1 MGLLI
6 ASWLARYRKDVM
18 KTDGQAPEYERRVD
32 PVTALAV
39 DQVLLAQSA
48 LDIDAAR
55 RYALQVGAD
64 PAIVA
69 DVLRRPP
76 GSVRAPGSAVVSS
89 R

>member
-1 MGLLI
+1 MGALVSSL
-6 ASWLARYRKDVM
+6 LARYRKDVM
-18 KTDGQAPEYERRVD
+18 KTDGQAPEHERRID

-48 LDIDAAR
+48 LDVDAAR

-76 GSVRAPGSAVVSS
+76 GSVRAPGSAVVT
-89 R
+89 RR